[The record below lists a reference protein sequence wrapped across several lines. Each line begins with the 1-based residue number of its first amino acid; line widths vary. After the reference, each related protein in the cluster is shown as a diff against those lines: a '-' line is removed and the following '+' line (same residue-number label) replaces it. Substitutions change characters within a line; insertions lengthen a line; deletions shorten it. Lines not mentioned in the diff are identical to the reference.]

1 VFRDVTEEYDLRDKQ
16 RRSHELLS
24 QISSF
29 AQLDYFYYNLK
40 DERLNRPCYKFWP
53 KNDDGTVFEIEN
65 WVYPEDVA
73 EFKSKW
79 HDLLTGRIK
88 NIEISYRVL
97 DQGVMRYFV
106 MWGAGGHT
114 SSSSNE
120 NKFEE
125 VFGFI
130 QEVTQHKE
138 AQLTAEKD
146 RLVLRALLD
155 NLPVG
160 ICVKNPDNEL
170 RFVLCNKLY
179 HDKNGLNDETVVGR
193 TGEELGMSPEIA
205 RSVRKSDESA
215 VESGRILFSEE
226 VLDKNGNMRNYDT
239 TKDILRLSTGERLL
253 VITNIETTCRVRLEM
268 QLRETLNN
276 TEGYIQIE
284 RVINKCLQHV
294 TLQKGF
300 VESINFILQEIGRS
314 SGSDRC
320 VIYRY
325 SEDMSK
331 MNNEYEWCADG
342 IVAHMPLRRNIPTK
356 TLPDLLDIFAEYDAV
371 VINDTENCDNPKFA
385 VLANFL
391 REKEVKSAIFLPIN
405 SGSRLVG
412 FIGASF
418 LRIKHNFSDGAVYIL
433 RSAVNMYLLAHARE
447 MQRRNLLRSEKEKN
461 TIWESMP
468 IPLALFNP
476 QRQIVRVNPALERLT
491 HKTSKQVVA
500 GSCFKIF
507 FERSV
512 PCEDCPF
519 DYVMRTGEGA
529 SRETTIFDREYRIMA
544 LPIFEDDRLVNILQC
559 YVDVTL
565 SNQVK
570 RELEAALEAA
580 QSANQ
585 AKSVFLATMSHEIR
599 TPLNAVIG
607 FSELLH
613 NNNELS
619 EPERLEYL
627 KSINLGGRALLLLIN
642 DILDLSKLEAGK
654 MVLNT
659 EKCNLNNLISE
670 LRSIFALRAK
680 EKSLELNLHINSDLP
695 GMYLCVQRLRQVLLN
710 LLGNAVKFTN
720 CGEINI
726 DVDFVKQ
733 DFEQGVLTI
742 KVADTGIG
750 IAKSCQEQIF
760 KPFIQQNRSSQEG
773 TGLGLAI
780 SKRLV
785 DDMNGTL
792 TFVSVENK

>member
-1 VFRDVTEEYDLRDKQ
+1 
-16 RRSHELLS
+16 
-24 QISSF
+24 
-29 AQLDYFYYNLK
+29 
-40 DERLNRPCYKFWP
+40 
-53 KNDDGTVFEIEN
+53 
-65 WVYPEDVA
+65 
-73 EFKSKW
+73 
-79 HDLLTGRIK
+79 
-88 NIEISYRVL
+88 
-97 DQGVMRYFV
+97 
-106 MWGAGGHT
+106 
-114 SSSSNE
+114 
-120 NKFEE
+120 
-125 VFGFI
+125 
-130 QEVTQHKE
+130 
-138 AQLTAEKD
+138 
-146 RLVLRALLD
+146 
-155 NLPVG
+155 
-160 ICVKNPDNEL
+160 
-170 RFVLCNKLY
+170 
-179 HDKNGLNDETVVGR
+179 
-193 TGEELGMSPEIA
+193 
-205 RSVRKSDESA
+205 
-215 VESGRILFSEE
+215 
-226 VLDKNGNMRNYDT
+226 
-239 TKDILRLSTGERLL
+239 
-253 VITNIETTCRVRLEM
+253 
-268 QLRETLNN
+268 
-276 TEGYIQIE
+276 
-284 RVINKCLQHV
+284 
-294 TLQKGF
+294 
-300 VESINFILQEIGRS
+300 
-314 SGSDRC
+314 
-320 VIYRY
+320 
-325 SEDMSK
+325 
-331 MNNEYEWCADG
+331 
-342 IVAHMPLRRNIPTK
+342 
-356 TLPDLLDIFAEYDAV
+356 LDIFAEYDAV

-792 TFVSVENK
+792 TFVSVENKGTCFTCIIPKVKYCSEITPQNAENLPELEWSSDRKLLIVDDVQLNLKVLGAMLKKLKVNYITASSGLEALEKIASEHPDAVLTDIWMPGMNGAELAADIRRNRQWDHIGIYAVTADCETEHNFKTGDFAGILFKPLALNKLEEFLRKIE